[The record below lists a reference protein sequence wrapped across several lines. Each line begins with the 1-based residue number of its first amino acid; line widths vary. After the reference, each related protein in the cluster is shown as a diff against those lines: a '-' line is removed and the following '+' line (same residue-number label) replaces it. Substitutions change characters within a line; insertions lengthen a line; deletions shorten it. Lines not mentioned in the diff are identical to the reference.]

1 MSASKPSS
9 IQRRRFLSVVSGGA
23 ASLALAGCGDS
34 TSQQPTPDSARPD
47 AGADGAATWSQV
59 ERTVAAIVHAL
70 GEAPGRR
77 EPR

>member
-1 MSASKPSS
+1 MIAVWP
-9 IQRRRFLSVVSGGA
+9 RGA
-23 ASLALAGCGDS
+23 RLDVWSDNADGFYDV
-34 TSQQPTPDSARPD
+34 QQPGIQPKWNNRGIFTT
-47 AGADGAATWSQV
+47 GADGAATWSQV